1 MASSVKISQLA
12 AVNAATNDD
21 VFIINDAGVNTRKI
35 TYANLTKNLIST
47 TGDSQVIDGDVTIN
61 GTLTVDELNIT
72 LPLITIDADAN
83 AVGIGT
89 DSPQELLDVA
99 GNIRVRNA
107 NELQLADLDNTNHV
121 SFKSPG
127 VLAMDYEY
135 VMPGAYPTVDGQV
148 LSSTTDGQW
157 SWTSTLTDP
166 TTTVGDMVYRDILNR
181 VDRLPIGGVGQI
193 LTVRGDG
200 VPGWLD
206 APGSF
211 PDPMQSP
218 GDLIFRNV
226 ANQTTRLSAGGFGQA
241 LTIQGNGLPA
251 WQDISAQAGGNLTEV
266 QFNGGGSLAGNP
278 AFTWDNGSNILSS
291 ENITVTDF
299 LLNEGTST
307 FEGAATFEAQII
319 AEALLD
325 AQGNVSLGT
334 NDANFL
340 SINSL
345 INTPLLPNSGLTIGS
360 DTRRW
365 GDVFMG
371 NTLSMSDGGGEGN
384 IEFDSLAGYLFYGQG
399 VGSEPARV
407 RIYSEESNSGVTI
420 RSPLEAAYTAGS
432 YTLTLPTEQSP
443 AGVVSVLTND
453 GTGQLSFSNGS
464 PYDLDDVTN
473 NGAITSNTITVGG
486 LIVNGQTFPDPG
498 LPTQILQTDVS
509 GNLVWTYT
517 DAEFY

>member
-61 GTLTVDELNIT
+61 GTLTVDELDIT

-99 GNIRVRNA
+99 GNIRVRN
-107 NELQLADLDNTNHV
+107 NYELQLADLDNTNHV

-135 VMPGAYPTVDGQV
+135 VMPGAYPTADGQV

-157 SWTSTLTDP
+157 SWTTALTDP
-166 TTTVGDMVYRDILNR
+166 TTTVGDIVYRDILNR
-181 VDRLPIGGVGQI
+181 VERLPIGGSGQI

-218 GDLIFRNV
+218 GDLIFRDV
-226 ANQTTRLSAGGFGQA
+226 ANQTTRLSAGGVGQA

-251 WQDISAQAGGNLTEV
+251 W
-266 QFNGGGSLAGNP
+266 
-278 AFTWDNGSNILSS
+278 
-291 ENITVTDF
+291 
-299 LLNEGTST
+299 
-307 FEGAATFEAQII
+307 
-319 AEALLD
+319 
-325 AQGNVSLGT
+325 
-334 NDANFL
+334 
-340 SINSL
+340 
-345 INTPLLPNSGLTIGS
+345 
-360 DTRRW
+360 
-365 GDVFMG
+365 
-371 NTLSMSDGGGEGN
+371 
-384 IEFDSLAGYLFYGQG
+384 
-399 VGSEPARV
+399 
-407 RIYSEESNSGVTI
+407 
-420 RSPLEAAYTAGS
+420 
-432 YTLTLPTEQSP
+432 
-443 AGVVSVLTND
+443 
-453 GTGQLSFSNGS
+453 
-464 PYDLDDVTN
+464 
-473 NGAITSNTITVGG
+473 
-486 LIVNGQTFPDPG
+486 
-498 LPTQILQTDVS
+498 
-509 GNLVWTYT
+509 
-517 DAEFY
+517 